1 MSEPARPTIFAL
13 SSGRPPAAI
22 AVIRI
27 SGSRAGDAL
36 QALGVK
42 IPEPRKAALAR
53 IRDSDNEI
61 IDEALALWFPAP
73 NSETGEDTAE
83 LQLHGGRAVIAATLD
98 ALGRVDGLRPAEPGE
113 FTRRAFE
120 NGKLDLTAIEGLAD
134 LIGAET
140 QGQRRQAFRQMKGL
154 LGGRAETWRQRLIQ
168 ALALVEARIDFSDEG
183 DVPEN
188 LVGPAVAIAR
198 ELADEI
204 GAALADGGRGERL
217 REGLVVAIAGPPN
230 AGKSTLLNRLAQREA
245 AIVSPY
251 AGTTRDVIE
260 VHLELSGMPV
270 TLLDT
275 AGIRETD
282 DPVELEGVRRARDRA
297 AGADLVL
304 WVVDASEA
312 GGPMAD
318 LSPVLPG
325 RRAEAR
331 SGEGGRTR
339 NPETASEPTPGF
351 RVPASGRRR
360 NDERLSQTDADSAAP
375 PGSIFAD
382 RGYRFGGPNDAS
394 VPDAATV
401 PETAD
406 AATALPPPAPSA
418 APNAPPMWL
427 IRNKIDLIQY
437 DSSNSE
443 PSHQEIGK
451 SEPIRPSNKPLTDM
465 VNSELA
471 HKSEAKPQTNNP
483 LTDMVNPRLT
493 GKSEPV
499 VSKSDAIFNLSATSG
514 SGFDVLVARLARYA
528 QDFLAGAESSLVTR
542 ARHRH
547 ALEETLAALGRA
559 IAPDTAGR
567 EDLLAEEL
575 RIAARALGRLTGRVD
590 VEDILDVIFRD
601 FCIGK

>member
-1 MSEPARPTIFAL
+1 MSEPTRPTIFAL

-36 QALGVK
+36 RALGVK

-61 IDEALALWFPAP
+61 IDEGLALWFPAP

-83 LQLHGGRAVIAATLD
+83 LQLHGGRAVIAGVLD
-98 ALGRVDGLRPAEPGE
+98 ALGCVEGLRPAEAGE

-120 NGKLDLTAIEGLAD
+120 NGKLDFTAIEGLAD

-188 LVGPAVAIAR
+188 LVGPAGAIAR

-245 AIVSPY
+245 AIVSPH

-260 VHLELSGMPV
+260 VHLELSGMPL
-270 TLLDT
+270 TLVDT

-318 LSPVLPG
+318 LSVIPG

-351 RVPASGRRR
+351 RVPASGRPR

-394 VPDAATV
+394 VPDAATM
-401 PETAD
+401 PETAGPT
-406 AATALPPPAPSA
+406 TALPPPAPSA

-443 PSHQEIGK
+443 SSHQEIGK
-451 SEPIRPSNKPLTDM
+451 SEPICPFNKPLTDM

-471 HKSEAKPQTNNP
+471 RKSEAKPQTNNP
-483 LTDMVNPRLT
+483 LTDRVNPQLT
-493 GKSEPV
+493 GKSELAI
-499 VSKSDAIFNLSATSG
+499 SKSDAIFNLSATSG
-514 SGFDVLVARLARYA
+514 SGFDRLLAGLARYA

-601 FCIGK
+601 FCVGK